1 MYWKRNSKG
10 KIKKIEGKGPRK
22 LNKLLE
28 TLYAEVKDKNW
39 DDFEPDSLR
48 VMMAALDRQLNE
60 QGYKFFIIRERE
72 FHSSKQILEIKPS
85 SMQAAS
91 SIWYW
96 NIATLWKPLCGN
108 WPRSKVR
115 NFTKRNYGNPSTEKK
130 RILAHQI
137 NCGSGSLR

>member
-60 QGYKFFIIRERE
+60 QGYKFSIIRERG
-72 FHSSKQILEIKPS
+72 FHSCKQILEIKPS
-85 SMQAAS
+85 SS
-91 SIWYW
+91 SLDHLVLEHC
-96 NIATLWKPLCGN
+96 NIVKTIVFELT
-108 WPRSKVR
+108 SK
-115 NFTKRNYGNPSTEKK
+115 
-130 RILAHQI
+130 
-137 NCGSGSLR
+137 

>member
-1 MYWKRNSKG
+1 MYWKRNSKE

-60 QGYKFFIIRERE
+60 QGYKDIYHKREGVP
-72 FHSSKQILEIKPS
+72 LV
-85 SMQAAS
+85 QA
-91 SIWYW
+91 
-96 NIATLWKPLCGN
+96 
-108 WPRSKVR
+108 
-115 NFTKRNYGNPSTEKK
+115 NFRDKT
-130 RILAHQI
+130 
-137 NCGSGSLR
+137 

>member
-60 QGYKFFIIRERE
+60 QGYKFSIIRERK

-85 SMQAAS
+85 SS
-91 SIWYW
+91 SLVHLVLEHC
-96 NIATLWKPLCGN
+96 NIVKTIVWELTSKLGEKLHQTKLWKPQ
-108 WPRSKVR
+108 
-115 NFTKRNYGNPSTEKK
+115 
-130 RILAHQI
+130 H
-137 NCGSGSLR
+137 